1 MANPLEADPRLAKI
15 FAADAALTAPGAPFE
30 TVEDDVL
37 GERMLVFANRH
48 RNLREQLLYGAA
60 TYGDREVYVWSDGRR
75 STCAGLVREVAEVAA
90 GLRDRYGVGKGDRVA
105 ICAANCPEWVLTF
118 WACAVL
124 DAVLVAMNGWWTG
137 SEMRNAIDLTTPTLL
152 VMDEKRHARL
162 EGDPGV
168 RTVVIEREWASVP
181 VAGVTELPAVEIAE
195 DDPFE
200 LLFTSGTTG
209 RPKAAVLSH
218 RCVLSYIQ
226 MQPYSAARAMF
237 LAGVTPGD
245 AAAKG
250 VSGSDRLPPTR
261 LAVYPLFHV
270 SGLSTIV
277 GCVALGAKSV
287 WPLGRFDPGRV
298 IELTKQEGI
307 NQWGGG
313 TAHVMRLLEHPDAI
327 SVDPKQ
333 IWNINVGG
341 SATPPAVMDRVEEM
355 FPHLV
360 GTTTSGYG
368 STETGLITNASHWM
382 LRAAPDASGT
392 AYPTV
397 SIRITDDLGAVLS
410 DGESGNI
417 EVRSWQN
424 MISYWDNPAADAEAM
439 RPGRWV
445 RTGDFGR
452 LEGGVLFI
460 STRMR
465 DLIIRGGENIYPFEI
480 ENRLDEHPEVIEAA
494 VYGIDSATF
503 GQEVKAVVVVREGA
517 EVDAAEL
524 QAFCAAELASYKVP
538 AVVEIRTELL
548 PRTASGKIMKHVV
561 AGRRTRSSRTDPPR
575 CDARVISLRPVPVPP
590 RRAGCPG
597 GRSGR
602 GRACRCRRSA

>member
-1 MANPLEADPRLAKI
+1 
-15 FAADAALTAPGAPFE
+15 
-30 TVEDDVL
+30 
-37 GERMLVFANRH
+37 
-48 RNLREQLLYGAA
+48 
-60 TYGDREVYVWSDGRR
+60 
-75 STCAGLVREVAEVAA
+75 
-90 GLRDRYGVGKGDRVA
+90 
-105 ICAANCPEWVLTF
+105 
-118 WACAVL
+118 
-124 DAVLVAMNGWWTG
+124 
-137 SEMRNAIDLTTPTLL
+137 MRNAIDLATPALL
-152 VMDEKRHARL
+152 IMDEKRHARL

-168 RTVVIEREWASVP
+168 RTLVIERDWASVP
-181 VAGVTELPAVEIAE
+181 VAGVTELPDVEIGE

-226 MQPYSAARAMF
+226 MQAYSTARAMS
-237 LAGVTPGD
+237 LAGIEPGE

-250 VSGSDRLPPTR
+250 GGSDRLAPTR

-270 SGLSTIV
+270 SGLATVV
-277 GCVALGAKSV
+277 GCVAMGAKTV

-313 TAHVMRLLEHPDAI
+313 TAHVMRLLEHPDAAT
-327 SVDPKQ
+327 VDPAQ
-333 IWNINVGG
+333 IWNVNVGG
-341 SATPPAVMDRVEEM
+341 SATPPAVIDRVEDI

-360 GTTTSGYG
+360 GTTSSGYG
-368 STETGLITNASHWM
+368 STETGLITNATHWM
-382 LRAAPDASGT
+382 MRAAPEASGT

-397 SIRITDDLGAVLS
+397 SIRITDDLGDVLP
-410 DGESGNI
+410 DGEAGHVQ
-417 EVRSWQN
+417 VRSWQN
-424 MISYWDNPAADAEAM
+424 IISYWNNPAADAEAI
-439 RPGRWV
+439 RPGRWI
-445 RTGDFGR
+445 RIGDYDR
-452 LEGGVLFI
+452 YEDGVLFI

-494 VYGIDSATF
+494 VYGIDSATY
-503 GQEVKAVVVVREGA
+503 GQEVKAVVVVRDGA

-548 PRTASGKIMKHVV
+548 PRTASGKIMKHVL
-561 AGRRTRSSRTDPPR
+561 AGAENTF
-575 CDARVISLRPVPVPP
+575 VEE
-590 RRAGCPG
+590 
-597 GRSGR
+597 
-602 GRACRCRRSA
+602 